1 MAAML
6 YYTLDPQFGALLY
19 SVASRYERL
28 ALLPDALAC
37 CAYAGPP
44 APTEV
49 LAYAHALGIQ
59 LYTLGENYAC
69 FLTQGKR
76 EALKASGRQQTAG
89 GARGPLPGGGGEV
102 HFIGC
107 CRWHFSLCI
116 TGKQCYD
123 YYGMTMIIMIS
134 ITTVIFIIV
143 LILNFFF
150 FFGGGYWHH
159 HHYSFCCSYY
169 Y

>member
-89 GARGPLPGGGGEV
+89 GARGPLPGGGG
-102 HFIGC
+102 GSTLY
-107 CRWHFSLCI
+107 R
-116 TGKQCYD
+116 
-123 YYGMTMIIMIS
+123 
-134 ITTVIFIIV
+134 V
-143 LILNFFF
+143 L
-150 FFGGGYWHH
+150 
-159 HHYSFCCSYY
+159 
-169 Y
+169 